1 MVYHPSSM
9 ELAVYSKKS
18 NEEVLEELDCPVERM
33 QAQEPPASSDVSFSY
48 SRGDI
53 PLFNFDDADRL
64 VICLDW
70 VDFVPRL
77 LIATLQ
83 ELIEALRRL
92 KQEVKTQRE
101 ETMLL
106 RKALEDCEACK
117 IKKPE
122 CTDIPYPCFEGPP
135 RVDCRDTVD
144 GTQCGPCP
152 PGYKVEAGTYL
163 IFVNF
168 GTPPHY

>member
-1 MVYHPSSM
+1 M
-9 ELAVYSKKS
+9 
-18 NEEVLEELDCPVERM
+18 
-33 QAQEPPASSDVSFSY
+33 
-48 SRGDI
+48 
-53 PLFNFDDADRL
+53 
-64 VICLDW
+64 
-70 VDFVPRL
+70 

-163 IFVNF
+163 ILVNF
-168 GTPPHY
+168 GSPPHY

>member
-1 MVYHPSSM
+1 M
-9 ELAVYSKKS
+9 
-18 NEEVLEELDCPVERM
+18 
-33 QAQEPPASSDVSFSY
+33 
-48 SRGDI
+48 I
-53 PLFNFDDADRL
+53 PCILTLQIYPHVCF
-64 VICLDW
+64 
-70 VDFVPRL
+70 RL

-83 ELIEALRRL
+83 EFIEALRRL
-92 KQEVKTQRE
+92 KLEVKTQRE

-122 CTDIPYPCFEGPP
+122 CTDTPYPCFEGPP

-152 PGYKVEAGTYL
+152 PGYKVDTCRETLFSFDAAKTG
-163 IFVNF
+163 
-168 GTPPHY
+168 